1 MSVKKVS
8 KMRVE
13 PTKSEVYV
21 RKKIEKLLGIKL
33 ESRDKPDLQCK
44 INGKD
49 IGIEVVIA
57 CDKIIQEIE
66 NTRHKGRIPSLCNV
80 FNKSSKAKN
89 SMLKYHI

>member
-1 MSVKKVS
+1 
-8 KMRVE
+8 MRAE

-21 RKKIEKLLGIKL
+21 REKIEKLLGIKL

-44 INGKD
+44 IDGKD

-66 NTRHKGRIPSLCNV
+66 NTRHKDRIPSLCNSLTSHQRL
-80 FNKSSKAKN
+80 KHT
-89 SMLKYHI
+89 MLKYHT